1 MNELIYTNFIQEVK
15 EQIVRS
21 RYVAARLVNRE
32 QLLLYFII
40 GKRLSEKVITEK
52 WGAKVIE
59 EIANDLQKELPG
71 LKGFSFRN
79 LKNMRQFAD
88 EYSSLQI
95 LPLPTVEFG
104 QLLTAQ
110 ASIDSQNFTIS
121 QMATGLIGQMP
132 SAQFEELT
140 AELFFGVGFSHHTLL
155 MNKCKVWNERLFY
168 LQKSIENHWTHEM
181 LEWQIKTNLYHKQD
195 KTLQN
200 NFAKTLPL
208 ALQQS
213 STLAFKDEY
222 LLDYINIETNDER
235 VVEKGIVN
243 NIKEF
248 IMKMGKGFSFIGNQH
263 RLLVDEDEFFVD
275 LLFYNR
281 ILKCLVAFELKK
293 GKFRPQDAGQLNF
306 YLNVLNDTERL
317 PDENSA
323 IGIVLCS
330 EKNDKTVEYAF
341 QKISNPM
348 GVAVYQLSE
357 QLPEHLK
364 NILPDPES
372 LKKLLLTHND
382 SRK

>member
-1 MNELIYTNFIQEVK
+1 MQKQTNYTHFIIEVK

-21 RYVAARLVNRE
+21 RYLAARLVNRE
-32 QLLLYFII
+32 QLLLYFMV
-40 GKRLSEKVITEK
+40 GKRLSEKVASEK
-52 WGAKVIE
+52 WGTKVIE
-59 EIANDLQKELPG
+59 QIAIDLQKELPG

-88 EYSSLQI
+88 EY
-95 LPLPTVEFG
+95 LPSPIG

-110 ASIDSQNFTIS
+110 LQ
-121 QMATGLIGQMP
+121 ATDNQDTVIVQLIT
-132 SAQFEELT
+132 AQFEGLNS
-140 AELFFGVGFSHHTLL
+140 ELFLSVGFTQHIVLL
-155 MNKCKVWNERLFY
+155 NKCKDWNQRLFY
-168 LQKSIENHWTHEM
+168 LKKTVENHWTVEM
-181 LEWQIKTNLYHKQD
+181 LEWQIKGNLFQKQSN
-195 KTLQN
+195 TIQS
-200 NFAKTLPL
+200 NFENTLPIP
-208 ALQQS
+208 LQLN

-222 LLDYINIETNDER
+222 LLDYINVETNDER

-263 RLLVDEDEFFVD
+263 RLVVDEDEFFID

-281 ILKCLVAFELKK
+281 ILKCLIAFELKK

-306 YLNVLNDTERL
+306 YLNVLNDTEKL
-317 PDENSA
+317 EDENPA
-323 IGIVLCS
+323 IGIILCS

-372 LKKLLLTHND
+372 LKKLLQ
-382 SRK
+382 

>member
-1 MNELIYTNFIQEVK
+1 MTTETTYNHFIIEVK
-15 EQIVRS
+15 NQIVHS
-21 RYVAARLVNRE
+21 RYLAARLVNRE

-40 GKRLSEKVITEK
+40 GKRLSEKVASEK
-52 WGAKVIE
+52 WGTKVIE
-59 EIANDLQKELPG
+59 QIAVDLQKELPG
-71 LKGFSFRN
+71 LKGFSYRN

-88 EYSSLQI
+88 EY
-95 LPLPTVEFG
+95 LPSP
-104 QLLTAQ
+104 
-110 ASIDSQNFTIS
+110 
-121 QMATGLIGQMP
+121 IGQMITGQIQNSDNQTNIIGQMT
-132 SAQFEELT
+132 SAQLESISP
-140 AELFFGVGFSHHTLL
+140 ELFFGVGFSHHTLL
-155 MNKCKVWNERLFY
+155 LSKCKVWKERLFY
-168 LQKSIENHWTHEM
+168 LKRSIENHWTHEM
-181 LEWQIKTNLYHKQD
+181 LEWQIKTKLFQKQGS
-195 KTLQN
+195 TIQS
-200 NFAKTLPL
+200 NFEKTLPIP
-208 ALQQS
+208 LQLN

-281 ILKCLVAFELKK
+281 ILKCLIAFELKK
-293 GKFRPQDAGQLNF
+293 GRFRPQDAGQLNF
-306 YLNVLNDTERL
+306 YLNVLNDTEKL
-317 PDENSA
+317 EDENPA
-323 IGIVLCS
+323 IGIILCS

-372 LKKLLLTHND
+372 LKKLLG
-382 SRK
+382 

>member
-1 MNELIYTNFIQEVK
+1 MVIHLYPNQNHNKMPPETTYNHFIIEVK
-15 EQIVRS
+15 NQIVHS
-21 RYVAARLVNRE
+21 RYLAARLVNRE

-40 GKRLSEKVITEK
+40 GKRLSEKVSSEK
-52 WGAKVIE
+52 WGTKVIE
-59 EIANDLQKELPG
+59 QIAVDLQKELPG
-71 LKGFSFRN
+71 LRGFSFTN

-88 EYSSLQI
+88 EYLSTAI
-95 LPLPTVEFG
+95 LPLS
-104 QLLTAQ
+104 TAE
-110 ASIDSQNFTIS
+110 IQNTDNQYNTIS
-121 QMATGLIGQMP
+121 QLVTVQLAGLTP
-132 SAQFEELT
+132 
-140 AELFFGVGFSHHTLL
+140 ELFFGVGFTQHIILL
-155 MNKCKVWNERLFY
+155 NKCKDWNQRLFY
-168 LQKSIENHWTHEM
+168 IKKTVENHWTVEM
-181 LEWQIKTNLYHKQD
+181 LEWQIKTNLFQKQGN
-195 KTLQN
+195 TIQS
-200 NFAKTLPL
+200 NFESTLPIP
-208 ALQQS
+208 LQLN

-222 LLDYINIETNDER
+222 LLDYINVETSDER

-281 ILKCLVAFELKK
+281 ILKCLIAFELKK

-306 YLNVLNDTERL
+306 YLNVLNDTEKL
-317 PDENSA
+317 EDENPA
-323 IGIVLCS
+323 IGIILCS

-372 LKKLLLTHND
+372 LKRLLG
-382 SRK
+382 

>member
-1 MNELIYTNFIQEVK
+1 MTTETTYNHFIIEVK
-15 EQIVRS
+15 NQIVHS
-21 RYVAARLVNRE
+21 RYLAARLVNRE

-40 GKRLSEKVITEK
+40 GKRLSEKVASEK
-52 WGAKVIE
+52 WGTKVIE
-59 EIANDLQKELPG
+59 QIAVDLQKELPG
-71 LKGFSFRN
+71 LRGFSFTN

-88 EYSSLQI
+88 EYLSTAI
-95 LPLPTVEFG
+95 LPLS
-104 QLLTAQ
+104 TAETQ
-110 ASIDSQNFTIS
+110 GIDNQYITIS
-121 QMATGLIGQMP
+121 QLITVQLEGLT
-132 SAQFEELT
+132 S
-140 AELFFGVGFSHHTLL
+140 ELFFGVGFTQHIVLL
-155 MNKCKVWNERLFY
+155 NKCKDWNQRLFY
-168 LQKSIENHWTHEM
+168 IKKTVENHWTVEM
-181 LEWQIKTNLYHKQD
+181 LEWQIKTNLFQKQGN
-195 KTLQN
+195 TIQS
-200 NFAKTLPL
+200 NFENTLPL
-208 ALQQS
+208 SLQMN

-222 LLDYINIETNDER
+222 LLDYINVETSDER

-281 ILKCLVAFELKK
+281 ILKCLIAFELKK

-306 YLNVLNDTERL
+306 YLNVLNDTEKL
-317 PDENSA
+317 EDENPA
-323 IGIVLCS
+323 IGIILCS
-330 EKNDKTVEYAF
+330 EKNDRTVEYAF

-372 LKKLLLTHND
+372 LKRLLG
-382 SRK
+382 

>member
-1 MNELIYTNFIQEVK
+1 MTTETTYNHFIIEVK
-15 EQIVRS
+15 NQIVHS
-21 RYVAARLVNRE
+21 RYLAARLVNRE

-40 GKRLSEKVITEK
+40 GKRLSEKVASEK
-52 WGAKVIE
+52 WGTKVIE
-59 EIANDLQKELPG
+59 QIAVDLQKELPG
-71 LKGFSFRN
+71 LRGFSFTN

-88 EYSSLQI
+88 EYLSTAI
-95 LPLPTVEFG
+95 LPSS
-104 QLLTAQ
+104 TAEIQ
-110 ASIDSQNFTIS
+110 SIDNQYNTIS
-121 QMATGLIGQMP
+121 QLITVQLEGLTP
-132 SAQFEELT
+132 
-140 AELFFGVGFSHHTLL
+140 ELFFGVGFTHHIILL
-155 MNKCKVWNERLFY
+155 NKCKEWKQRLFY
-168 LQKSIENHWTHEM
+168 IKKTIENHWTVEM
-181 LEWQIKTNLYHKQD
+181 LEWQIKTNLFQKQGN
-195 KTLQN
+195 TIQS
-200 NFAKTLPL
+200 NFESTLPIP
-208 ALQQS
+208 LQLD

-222 LLDYINIETNDER
+222 LLDYINVETSDER

-281 ILKCLVAFELKK
+281 ILKCLIAFELKK

-306 YLNVLNDTERL
+306 YLNVLNDTEKL
-317 PDENSA
+317 EDENPA
-323 IGIVLCS
+323 IGIILCS

-357 QLPEHLK
+357 HLPEHLK

-372 LKKLLLTHND
+372 LKRLLG
-382 SRK
+382 

>member
-1 MNELIYTNFIQEVK
+1 MTTETTYNHFIIEVK
-15 EQIVRS
+15 NQIVHS
-21 RYVAARLVNRE
+21 RYLAARLVNRE

-40 GKRLSEKVITEK
+40 GKRLSEKVNSEK
-52 WGAKVIE
+52 WGTQIIE
-59 EIANDLQKELPG
+59 QIAIDLQKELPG
-71 LKGFSFRN
+71 LKGFSYRN
-79 LKNMRQFAD
+79 LRNMRPFAD
-88 EYSSLQI
+88 EYFPS
-95 LPLPTVEFG
+95 E
-104 QLLTAQ
+104 
-110 ASIDSQNFTIS
+110 
-121 QMATGLIGQMP
+121 IGQMITAQMQYSDNQLNTIWQTA
-132 SAQFEELT
+132 SAKLEGIT
-140 AELFFGVGFSHHTLL
+140 PELFFGVVFSHHTLL
-155 MNKCKVWNERLFY
+155 LNKCKVWKERLFY
-168 LQKSIENHWTHEM
+168 LKKSVENHWTVEM
-181 LEWQIKTNLYHKQD
+181 LEWQIKTNLFQKQD
-195 KTLQN
+195 KTIQS
-200 NFAKTLPL
+200 NFEKTLPIP
-208 ALQQS
+208 LQLN

-222 LLDYINIETNDER
+222 LLDYINVETSDER

-281 ILKCLVAFELKK
+281 ILKCLIAFELKK

-306 YLNVLNDTERL
+306 YLNVLNDTEKL
-317 PDENSA
+317 EDENPA
-323 IGIVLCS
+323 IGIILCS

-372 LKKLLLTHND
+372 LKRLLG
-382 SRK
+382 